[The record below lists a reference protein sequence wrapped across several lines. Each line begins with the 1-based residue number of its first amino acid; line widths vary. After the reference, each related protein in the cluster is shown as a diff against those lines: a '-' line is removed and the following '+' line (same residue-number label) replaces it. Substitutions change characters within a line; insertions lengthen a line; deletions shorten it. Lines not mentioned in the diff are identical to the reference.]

1 MSGSAD
7 VGCSALLRRRRA
19 AELDRHARALGRA
32 VGQYLDADAVEFLDL
47 AQFAALFVEQ
57 IEGRLLARAQDD
69 LAALAARRFLL
80 DQAQRRQARRRCG
93 ADEPGALAMRS
104 EEHTSEL
111 QSLMRSSYAVFC
123 LKQKKEE
130 THTTH

>member
-93 ADEPGALAMRS
+93 ADEPGALAMWAGAGRCL
-104 EEHTSEL
+104 EHAGA
-111 QSLMRSSYAVFC
+111 QSLAAQDRKRTRLNSS
-123 LKQKKEE
+123 
-130 THTTH
+130 H